1 MQLGILVIADADEE
15 DAACVFGYLRRIF
28 LALYLV
34 YGGVSRMVEFKLHD
48 ECWLVY
54 IAPGYHH
61 EVSITF
67 ACSILSVDDV
77 FVLRP
82 YIGDGEHTGKGVL
95 VVVGQDAR
103 VFVVGGLEQ
112 GLMRSITLKFQED

>member
-34 YGGVSRMVEFKLHD
+34 YGGVSRMVEFKLHH

-61 EVSITF
+61 EV
-67 ACSILSVDDV
+67 
-77 FVLRP
+77 
-82 YIGDGEHTGKGVL
+82 G
-95 VVVGQDAR
+95 
-103 VFVVGGLEQ
+103 
-112 GLMRSITLKFQED
+112 